1 MRIAFVTETHPPEIN
16 GVALT
21 VGRTIAYLRG
31 RGHQVDVIRPAQPGE
46 PPGGAGNGEWRS
58 AGWPIPVYPDL
69 RFGIARPQQLTRR
82 FAQRDAQLVHVA
94 TEGPLGWAAVS
105 AAKRLGL
112 PTTSDFRTNFHQY
125 SRYYGAGW
133 LEPAICGYL
142 RRFHNRTGRCF
153 APTLQTRRELIRAGF
168 ERVEVVGRGV
178 DLERF
183 APARRDAGLRRRWG
197 AAGDGPVLLH
207 VGRLAAEKKV
217 ELALQAFRS
226 AHRFEPRARMV
237 VVGDGPRRRALER
250 DYPEVRFVGMQ
261 TGAALA
267 AHYASADMFLFPS
280 ESETFGNV
288 TLEALASGLPV
299 VAFDM
304 AAAAEHITDRVNGR
318 IVPPGN
324 DAAFVVAVCLLTTR
338 YRELEPLRVA
348 ARNSVAAHDWD
359 SALRVFE
366 GQLLEAA
373 RDAERTRPAAA
384 CAA

>member
-1 MRIAFVTETHPPEIN
+1 MRIAFVTETYPPEIN

-21 VGRTIAYLRG
+21 VGRTVAYLRA
-31 RGHQVDVIRPAQPGE
+31 RGHELDVIRPAQPGE
-46 PPGGAGNGEWRS
+46 PSGEAKNGEWRS

-69 RFGIARPQQLTRR
+69 RFGIARSLPLARR
-82 FAQRDAQLVHVA
+82 FAQREMQLVHVA

-105 AAKRLGL
+105 AARRLGL

-142 RRFHNRTGRCF
+142 RRFHNRTDRSF

-168 ERVEVVGRGV
+168 ERVELVGRGV

-183 APARRDAGLRRRWG
+183 TPARRDAGLRRRWG
-197 AAGDGPVLLH
+197 AGIGPVLLH
-207 VGRLAAEKKV
+207 VGRLAAEKNV

-226 AHRFEPRARMV
+226 AQRLEPSARMV
-237 VVGDGPRRRALER
+237 VVGEGPRRRALER
-250 DYPEVRFVGMQ
+250 AYPEAQFVGLQ
-261 TGAALA
+261 TGDALA
-267 AHYASADMFLFPS
+267 AHYASADIFLFPS
-280 ESETFGNV
+280 QSETFGNV

-299 VAFDM
+299 VGFDL
-304 AAAAEHITDRVNGR
+304 AAAADHITDRVNGR

-324 DAAFVVAVCLLTTR
+324 DAAYVVAVCLMTTQR
-338 YRELEPLRVA
+338 RELEALRVA
-348 ARNSVAAHDWD
+348 ARRRVVAHDWD

-366 GQLLEAA
+366 GQLMEAA